1 MIQTSA
7 LMIFLSTLRV
17 YILSEFISFIA
28 LIFIAT
34 PTSSSATAVD
44 NLPPI
49 DTLIDSTNT
58 TIIGDI
64 SFLLDF
70 AIIAFPK
77 AGTTFLKDYI
87 HNGTAGSSDSDDR
100 EVYVYPHEL
109 CMKRTS
115 NVIDFVYKFYELHLQ
130 YNQQYDIKRP
140 VKFGIKCPG
149 VFYRPNDIHIYK
161 KYFPHAKLI
170 IGLRHPI
177 SWLESFYNYQLW
189 RNVTAM
195 PQNTTQLIGQC
206 NKHQKVCTDR
216 ARFHAALARLGKTE
230 LVEDEELSLLYGF
243 NVSSSTASSEE
254 DVGST
259 TLSSTQQ
266 LRGRRLTNDDQQ
278 VQPRSRHQQQ
288 QQQQQQ
294 QRGLPNEVLLYEINQ
309 IHNSQ
314 TSTAFSKSIQQ
325 YLSIQYDLPQIQ
337 HYQQTK
343 VRAIN
348 ICDTQHDNVRKVLL
362 DHGKYASKWI
372 QTYFLSNPSVN
383 IVDETSF
390 YKLMNDWNVDPCLE

>member
-1 MIQTSA
+1 MKYQ
-7 LMIFLSTLRV
+7 LFTLLVVGSSCMFVLHMKPR
-17 YILSEFISFIA
+17 ILA
-28 LIFIAT
+28 GNN
-34 PTSSSATAVD
+34 TAAQYKIH

-70 AIIAFPK
+70 AIIGFPK

-87 HNGTAGSSDSDDR
+87 PKGTSGGSDSDDR
-100 EVYVYPHEL
+100 EVYLYPHEL

-115 NVIDFVYKFYELHLQ
+115 AVIDFVYKFYELHLQ
-130 YNQQYDIKRP
+130 YNQQYEIKRP

-149 VFYRPNDIHIYK
+149 VLYRPHDILYYK

-177 SWLESFYNYQLW
+177 SWFESFYNYQSW
-189 RNVTAM
+189 RNITM
-195 PQNTTQLIGQC
+195 PMNTTQLIGRC
-206 NKHQKVCTDR
+206 NKHRKVCTDR
-216 ARFHAALARLGKTE
+216 ARLHAALARLGKTE

-243 NVSSSTASSEE
+243 DISKNTTVSSEE
-254 DVGST
+254 DNVGST
-259 TLSSTQQ
+259 TSSSTQQ
-266 LRGRRLTNDDQQ
+266 LHGRKLTNDDQR

-288 QQQQQQ
+288 
-294 QRGLPNEVLLYEINQ
+294 RGISNELLLYEINQ
-309 IHNSQ
+309 ILNSQ

-325 YLSIQYDLPQIQ
+325 YLNIQHDLPQIKP
-337 HYQQTK
+337 YNQTK

-362 DHGKYASKWI
+362 EHGKHASKWI

-383 IVDETSF
+383 VVDETSF
-390 YKLMNDWNVDPCLE
+390 YKLLNDWNVDPCS

>member
-1 MIQTSA
+1 MYGRPPVSYTSGK
-7 LMIFLSTLRV
+7 SCK
-17 YILSEFISFIA
+17 
-28 LIFIAT
+28 
-34 PTSSSATAVD
+34 
-44 NLPPI
+44 LPKE
-49 DTLIDSTNT
+49 LN
-58 TIIGDI
+58 
-64 SFLLDF
+64 
-70 AIIAFPK
+70 PK
-77 AGTTFLKDYI
+77 
-87 HNGTAGSSDSDDR
+87 
-100 EVYVYPHEL
+100 
-109 CMKRTS
+109 
-115 NVIDFVYKFYELHLQ
+115 
-130 YNQQYDIKRP
+130 
-140 VKFGIKCPG
+140 GIKCPG
-149 VFYRPNDIHIYK
+149 VLYRPHDILYYK

-254 DVGST
+254 DVDST

-362 DHGKYASKWI
+362 DHGKHASKWI

-383 IVDETSF
+383 VVDETSF
-390 YKLMNDWNVDPCLE
+390 YKLLNDWNVDPCS